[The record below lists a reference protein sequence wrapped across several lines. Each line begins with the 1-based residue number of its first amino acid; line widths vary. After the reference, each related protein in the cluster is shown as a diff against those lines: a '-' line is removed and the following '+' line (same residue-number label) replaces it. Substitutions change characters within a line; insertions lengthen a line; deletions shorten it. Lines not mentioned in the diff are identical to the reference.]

1 MEKRYRKPEPA
12 SDRLCPE
19 GHRDGGLFV
28 WGLPSEE
35 IQGDVKQNCVVCT
48 SFALMITVVVL

>member
-12 SDRLCPE
+12 GDRFCPE

-28 WGLPSEE
+28 WRLPSEE
-35 IQGDVKQNCVVCT
+35 IQGDIKQNCVVCI
-48 SFALMITVVVL
+48 SFALMITVVL